1 MRWNTGEP
9 LAGPGALRASGQ
21 MHIGFR
27 PRLFSIQI
35 ERAAW
40 RALAPRRCLSAAL
53 KMVAGGLERMTAAPM

>member
-40 RALAPRRCLSAAL
+40 RALPRRG
-53 KMVAGGLERMTAAPM
+53 VAFRLR